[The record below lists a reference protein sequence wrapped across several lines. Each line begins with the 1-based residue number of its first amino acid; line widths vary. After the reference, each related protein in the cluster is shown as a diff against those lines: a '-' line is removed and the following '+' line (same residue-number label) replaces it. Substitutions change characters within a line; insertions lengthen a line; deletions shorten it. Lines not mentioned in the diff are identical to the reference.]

1 MSRDNKAFEADE
13 AGWNGAEKVRGV
25 SAKSL
30 DDEVTLETKIAIRQR
45 SGRSASVTEDDER
58 ITFSW
63 ENMTV
68 QATLGG
74 GGGGGKSKFKK
85 CCGRTEET
93 TRNIKTIL
101 KNASGYVK
109 SGELVA
115 IMGAS
120 GAGKT
125 TLLNALTYHNLK
137 GLEVRG
143 IVSIPFGNGC
153 LHHH

>member
-1 MSRDNKAFEADE
+1 M
-13 AGWNGAEKVRGV
+13 
-25 SAKSL
+25 
-30 DDEVTLETKIAIRQR
+30 
-45 SGRSASVTEDDER
+45 
-58 ITFSW
+58 
-63 ENMTV
+63 
-68 QATLGG
+68 QATLS
-74 GGGGGKSKFKK
+74 GGGGKSSKFKK
-85 CCGRTEET
+85 CCGKTEET

-143 IVSIPFGNGC
+143 RVSVPTGYRNRMQR
-153 LHHH
+153 LSSY